1 MIVCHCNRIDHVDI
15 EAACCQ
21 LEADGTWRLLTPGAV
36 YKCLGKRV
44 RCGGCM
50 PLATSL
56 IHGRRA
62 GVAVS
67 PAGCPLVSE
76 TCPLGTM
83 SEPHAIDE
91 TAVSPADLVPA

>member
-15 EAACCQ
+15 EAACCK
-21 LEADGTWRLLTPGAV
+21 LEADGTWRVLTPGAV
-36 YKCLGKRV
+36 YQCLGKRV

-62 GVAVS
+62 GVAKA
-67 PAGCPLVSE
+67 PTCCPLVADA
-76 TCPLGTM
+76 CPVGT
-83 SEPHAIDE
+83 SIAPLAGRDVTK
-91 TAVSPADLVPA
+91 TADVAAPS